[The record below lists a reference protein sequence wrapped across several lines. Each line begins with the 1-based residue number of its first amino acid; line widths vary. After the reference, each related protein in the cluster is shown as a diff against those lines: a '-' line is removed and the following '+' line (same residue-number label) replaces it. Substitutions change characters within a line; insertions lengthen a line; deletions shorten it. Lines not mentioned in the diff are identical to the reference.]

1 MRKTIRLTQA
11 GFDEKEAELAELQK
25 IRVAAVIDLQRAREM
40 GDLSE
45 NAAYR
50 AARSKLSRTDSR
62 IRFLNKIMRDVVV
75 VEKRTDGRIGVGSTV
90 VIEMD
95 GEKKEIVI
103 VDGYESDFMRG
114 KISAFSPIGRALLGK
129 KEGERIEVMTPSGT
143 VEYTILSVN

>member
-1 MRKTIRLTQA
+1 MRKIIRLTQA
-11 GFDEKEAELAELQK
+11 GFDEKEAELATLKK
-25 IRVAAVIDLQRAREM
+25 IRVEAVADLQRAREM

-75 VEKRTDGRIGVGSTV
+75 VAKRTDGRIGVGSSV
-90 VIEMD
+90 VIELN

-114 KISAFSPIGRALLGK
+114 KISGFSPIGKALLGK
-129 KEGERIEVMTPSGT
+129 KEGEQVEVVTPNGT
-143 VEYTILSVN
+143 IQYTIVSVC